1 MNVIQA
7 IILGIIQGLTEFLP
21 VSSSGHLVLFQK
33 IFGITEPTLTFGI
46 VVHLG
51 TLLAVFVVFWKD
63 ILDLLKKPFQKL
75 TWLLIAATIPTVI
88 IALVFSDF
96 FEKIFQSGSTLGV
109 EFLITG
115 LVLLYAERMNSG
127 RKGIKETTVVDA
139 VFIGILQG
147 AAIMPAISR
156 SGLTISGALFRDL
169 DRTFAAKFSFLLSI
183 PAILGAAVF
192 DFKDLMDAGAGS
204 INSTPLIAGAI
215 AAAIAGFLSIKYML
229 ELIRK
234 GKLKYFSYYVF
245 MVGALVL
252 VDQFITHIYF

>member
-1 MNVIQA
+1 MNIIQA

-51 TLLAVFVVFWKD
+51 TLIAVFVVFWKD
-63 ILDLLKKPFQKL
+63 ILDLVKKPFQKL

-88 IALVFSDF
+88 IAVVFSDF
-96 FEKIFQSGSTLGV
+96 FERVFQSGNTLGV

-115 LVLLYAERMNSG
+115 LILLYAERMNSG
-127 RKGIKETTVVDA
+127 RKGVKETTVVDA

-192 DFKDLMDAGAGS
+192 DFKDLMDAGSGS

-229 ELIRK
+229 ELIKK
-234 GKLKYFSYYVF
+234 GKLRYFSYYVF
-245 MVGALVL
+245 ALGILVL
-252 VDQFITHIYF
+252 IDQFVTHLYF

>member
-1 MNVIQA
+1 MSIIQA
-7 IILGIIQGLTEFLP
+7 ILLGIIQGLTEFLP

-63 ILDLLKKPFQKL
+63 ILDLLKRPFQKL

-96 FEKIFQSGSTLGV
+96 FESIFKSGSTLGV
-109 EFLITG
+109 DFLITG
-115 LVLLYAERMNSG
+115 FVLLYAGKMNRG
-127 RKGIKETTVVDA
+127 RKGLKETTAIDA
-139 VFIGILQG
+139 VFVGILQG
-147 AAIMPAISR
+147 AAILPAVSR
-156 SGLTISGALFRDL
+156 SGLTISGALFRGL
-169 DRTFAAKFSFLLSI
+169 DRDFAARFSFLLSI

-192 DFKDLMDAGAGS
+192 DLKDLLHAGTGS
-204 INSTPLIAGAI
+204 VSSAPLIVGAV

-229 ELIRK
+229 ELIKK
-234 GKLKYFSYYVF
+234 GKLRYFSYYVF
-245 MVGALVL
+245 VIGILVI
-252 VDQFITHIYF
+252 VDQLVTHIYF